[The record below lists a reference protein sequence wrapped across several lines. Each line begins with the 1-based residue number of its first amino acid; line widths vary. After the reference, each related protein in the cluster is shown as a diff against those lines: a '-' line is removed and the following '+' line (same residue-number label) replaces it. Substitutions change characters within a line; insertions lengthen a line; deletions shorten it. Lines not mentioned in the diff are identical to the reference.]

1 MKNKPNYPSQ
11 AGQTTYQCVLEV
23 VEGLEHLAANELT
36 DLFPKVQI
44 RGNEADTNGEI
55 PFAYKGRLG
64 SLAQL
69 RLTHAVYL
77 RENFDIPRPKA
88 LLGDAHWRRFRE
100 QIVTV
105 MALNSRGAFKS
116 FNVSAAGSDSSVMQ
130 RIRQMIAQETGLQ
143 DQEKGDLAI
152 RLRPS
157 SMGGWETLVR
167 LFPRPLATRTWRVCN
182 YEAALNASAAYAM
195 AFLTE
200 PTPEDVVVNLGSGS
214 GSLLIE
220 RAAVCPAH
228 QLIGIDH
235 DPSLLGCAAQNIE
248 ASGATGIR
256 LLRGDIRSLPFASQS
271 VDVIMAD
278 LPFGQNVGSHED
290 NVALYPSIFAETARI
305 ARPAARFTV
314 ITHEIRLMESLL
326 SAHRDWTIEK
336 TLRIT
341 LRGLHPRIYV
351 LRRVSQTI

>member
-1 MKNKPNYPSQ
+1 M
-11 AGQTTYQCVLEV
+11 THQCVLEV
-23 VEGLEHLAANELT
+23 VEGLERLAANELT

-44 RGNEADTNGEI
+44 HGYEADASSELLFT
-55 PFAYKGRLG
+55 YKGRLG

-69 RLTHAVYL
+69 RLAHAVYL
-77 RENFDIPRPKA
+77 RESFDIPRPKA
-88 LLGDAHWRRFRE
+88 LLGDSHWRRFRE
-100 QIVTV
+100 QIATV
-105 MALNSRGAFKS
+105 MALSSRGAFKT

-130 RIRQMIAQETGLQ
+130 RIRQMIADETGLQ

-157 SMGGWETLVR
+157 SNGGWETLVR
-167 LFPRPLATRTWRVCN
+167 LFPRPLATRAWRVCN
-182 YEAALNASAAYAM
+182 YEAALNATAAYAM
-195 AFLTE
+195 ALLTE

-220 RAAVCPAH
+220 RAALCPAR
-228 QLIGIDH
+228 QLIGVDH
-235 DPSLLGCAAQNIE
+235 DPSLLACAAQNIH
-248 ASGATGIR
+248 ASEITSIR
-256 LLRGDIRSLPFASQS
+256 LLRGDMRSLPLPNQS
-271 VDVIMAD
+271 ADVLMAD

-290 NVALYPSIFAETARI
+290 NVALYPAIFAEAARI

-314 ITHEIRLMESLL
+314 ITHEIRLIEGLL
-326 SAHRDWTIEK
+326 SANRDWAVEK

-351 LRRVSQTI
+351 LRRANQTI